1 LDGEL
6 PGLDSVAVVDQP
18 PVNVVHTAFQVM
30 VGIGSFLLL
39 LAAWFGWSWWRR
51 RGPPESKIFWYSAVA
66 AGGLALVAL
75 ESGWIV
81 TEVGRQPWIVSQLV
95 RTESAVSASTGIVA
109 SAIVISLVYVGLGIA
124 TVLVLRIISRR
135 MEAGEDVGTP
145 YGPSKAEL

>member
-1 LDGEL
+1 
-6 PGLDSVAVVDQP
+6 
-18 PVNVVHTAFQVM
+18 
-30 VGIGSFLLL
+30 
-39 LAAWFGWSWWRR
+39 
-51 RGPPESKIFWYSAVA
+51 VA

-81 TEVGRQPWIVSQLV
+81 TEVGRQPWIVWQLV